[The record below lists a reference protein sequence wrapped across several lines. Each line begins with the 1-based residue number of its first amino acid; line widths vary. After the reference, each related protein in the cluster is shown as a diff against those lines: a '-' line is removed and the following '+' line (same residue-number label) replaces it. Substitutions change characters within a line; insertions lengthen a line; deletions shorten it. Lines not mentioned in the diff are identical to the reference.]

1 MTLSTSASQDLA
13 QFPHAVISNGVLK
26 AFILLP
32 DDQHGYYRGSRFDW
46 AGVVASLTY
55 KGHEFF
61 GKWFDKYDPLLHD
74 AIMGPVEEF
83 RGDDGATG
91 YTQTKPG
98 GLFMKIGVGLL
109 RKVYDEPYNFAA
121 TYPLIIPGTRVV
133 RPVADRVEFTH
144 ELNNGEGYAYEY
156 HKTLLLPDHK
166 PELILEHSLKNT
178 GTKVIDTAVYDHDFF
193 MLDHLPTG
201 PDIQVK
207 FAFAPKPNNEFKAPG
222 RVEGDEI
229 RYERELGPPP
239 DGVQGYIT
247 GYDDSVAQS
256 TVTVENKKAGIGVR
270 ETLNQPISKIYF
282 WSIRTTVCPEIYIK
296 IHIEPGQTYKWRTTY
311 DFYLLHS

>member
-1 MTLSTSASQDLA
+1 MTISTTASQDLA
-13 QFPHAVISNGVLK
+13 NFPHTVISNGVVK

-61 GKWFDKYDPLLHD
+61 GQWFDKYDPLLHD

-91 YTQTKPG
+91 FAQAKPG

-121 TYPLIIPGTRVV
+121 SYPLIIPGTRVV
-133 RPVADRVEFTH
+133 RPHADRVEFTH
-144 ELNNGEGYAYEY
+144 ELNNGEGYAYDY
-156 HKTLLLPDHK
+156 HKTLLLPAHK

-178 GTKVIDTAVYDHDFF
+178 GTKTIDTAVYDHDFY
-193 MLDHLPTG
+193 MLDHQPTG
-201 PDIQVK
+201 PDIHVK
-207 FAFAPKPNNEFKAPG
+207 FAFPPKPNDEFKAPG
-222 RVEGDEI
+222 RVDGDQI
-229 RYERELGPPP
+229 LYDRELAARPES
-239 DGVQGYIT
+239 VQGYIT
-247 GYDDSVAQS
+247 GYNDTVAQS
-256 TVTVENKKAGIGVR
+256 TVTVENRKAGIGVR

-282 WSIRTTVCPEIYIK
+282 WSIHTTVCPEIYIK
-296 IHIEPGQTYKWRTTY
+296 IHIEPGQTFKWRTTY
-311 DFYLLHS
+311 NFYLLP